1 MKPCG
6 RRPWVKIMT
15 ITIYGIQYLWNPPRI
30 FLDFPEPQIMDS
42 QPSFHQSWIISTLFL
57 YVWPQK
63 GGFPT
68 PQTKI
73 LHMRAKA
80 PKSSPDLP
88 LHQSEPVRQNPA
100 PIPPLHQTWSNVLS
114 QPGPNRI
121 IYVIIDRE
129 CIYTY
134 TVSLLNQHTHIYIYI
149 YIQLYIYR
157 YIGKM
162 PGPCP
167 EPHPR
172 QATHHHH
179 HHHHHQTLIEDL
191 P

>member
-1 MKPCG
+1 
-6 RRPWVKIMT
+6 
-15 ITIYGIQYLWNPPRI
+15 
-30 FLDFPEPQIMDS
+30 MDS

-68 PQTKI
+68 PQTKN
-73 LHMRAKA
+73 LAHASRST
-80 PKSSPDLP
+80 KSSPDPP

-100 PIPPLHQTWSNVLS
+100 PIPPLHQNWPNVLS
-114 QPGPNRI
+114 QPGPNQI

-129 CIYTY
+129 CIYIY
-134 TVSLLNQHTHIYIYI
+134 NVSLLNQHTHTHIYIYR
-149 YIQLYIYR
+149 Q
-157 YIGKM
+157 M

-179 HHHHHQTLIEDL
+179 HHHHQTLIEDL